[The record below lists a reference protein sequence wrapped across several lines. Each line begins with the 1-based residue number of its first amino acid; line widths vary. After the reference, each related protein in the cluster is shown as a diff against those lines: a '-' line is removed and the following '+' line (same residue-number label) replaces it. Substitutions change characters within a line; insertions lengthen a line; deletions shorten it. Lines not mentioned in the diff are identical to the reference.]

1 MSASYYVYSENI
13 TDVSISGEEVL
24 NRIKF
29 FRCFSTMKIIVLGIF
44 LTIVV
49 NCYGD
54 ELNSFTGQ
62 GKPVLKTKAD
72 IIQGKKNVKSVVD
85 QLRALLL
92 PSDKLQKLKKQRIAI
107 KPYYQVVKGSDNRST
122 LIYRCRYSTAKSLIN
137 SMESTISS
145 AGTVEYVDEQNLI
158 IINDASNKMA
168 ELKDALLAIDISS
181 PQVLV
186 EAKVVEILLSEG
198 MQRNL
203 SFGVTNSSGSSAGVK
218 TNPLGQSSPNSGAAA
233 DWTTSISG
241 TGNNFSV
248 AFQWLMNGQ
257 DAKILSSPNIVVS
270 RNATASI
277 VTGQDIPIQTIQV
290 VSGSTT
296 TSTDF
301 KRVGVSLNVTPKL
314 INADSVTLRINPQV
328 SNVLR
333 YEEITQ
339 GSGEDGISYQVPVI
353 SIRNI
358 ETDLTLKDGQVIMMG
373 GLFSSRETLQQERVP
388 FLSDMPYIGE
398 MFTSKNTTTEIV
410 QLIFFIKINIL
421 SPDEIA
427 SGVIYDPVEQAVT
440 SKKLGN
446 VIRNNKKVFPS
457 KESTLEK
464 VNQEFIEKT
473 PEYR

>member
-1 MSASYYVYSENI
+1 M
-13 TDVSISGEEVL
+13 TVL
-24 NRIKF
+24 MF
-29 FRCFSTMKIIVLGIF
+29 FA
-44 LTIVV
+44 VV
-49 NCYGD
+49 WQCRGD

-62 GKPVLKTKAD
+62 QKPVLKTEKD
-72 IIQGKKNVKSVVD
+72 VIQGKKNVKSVVA
-85 QLRALLL
+85 QLKALLL
-92 PSDKLQKLKKQRIAI
+92 PSSRFKQLKKQRIAL
-107 KPYYQVVKGSDNRST
+107 KPYYKVIKGTDKRST
-122 LIYRCRYSTAKSLIN
+122 LIYRCRYSLAKSLIN
-137 SMESTISS
+137 SMESTISAS
-145 AGTVEYVDEQNLI
+145 GTVEYVDEQNLI
-158 IINDASNKMA
+158 VINDVSSKMN
-168 ELKDALLAIDISS
+168 EMKEALLAIDILS

-203 SFGVTNSSGSSAGVK
+203 SFGVTNNSGGSFGVK
-218 TNPLGQSSPNSGAAA
+218 TNPLGQSSSNSGMAA
-233 DWTTSISG
+233 DWTTAISG
-241 TGNNFSV
+241 TSNNFSV

-290 VSGSTT
+290 ISGSTT

-314 INADSVTLRINPQV
+314 INGDSVTLRVNPQV

-333 YEEITQ
+333 FEEITQ
-339 GSGEDGISYQVPVI
+339 GGGTDGEGISYRVPVI

-373 GLFSSRETLQQERVP
+373 GLFSSREILQQERVP
-388 FLSDMPYIGE
+388 FLSDLPYIGE
-398 MFTSKNTTTEIV
+398 MFTSKNTTKELV
-410 QLIFFIKINIL
+410 QLIFFLKINIL
-421 SPDEIA
+421 SDDEIA

-440 SKKLGN
+440 SEKLGKT
-446 VIRNNKKVFPS
+446 IRDSKAVFPP

-464 VNQEFIEKT
+464 INKDFIEKT

>member
-1 MSASYYVYSENI
+1 M
-13 TDVSISGEEVL
+13 
-24 NRIKF
+24 IKF
-29 FRCFSTMKIIVLGIF
+29 FRCFSTMQIVLLGIF
-44 LTIVV
+44 FAGGL
-49 NCYGD
+49 NSHGN
-54 ELNSFTGQ
+54 ELNSLTGQ
-62 GKPVLKTKAD
+62 GKPVLKTEAD

-85 QLRALLL
+85 QLKALLL
-92 PSDKLQKLKKQRIAI
+92 PSEKLKTLKKQRIVI
-107 KPYYQVVKGSDNRST
+107 KPYYKIIKGANERST
-122 LIYRCRYSTAKSLIN
+122 LIYRCRYSPAKSLIN
-137 SMESTISS
+137 SMESAISS

-158 IINDASNKMA
+158 IINDASDKMD
-168 ELKDALLAIDISS
+168 ELKDTLLAIDISS

-186 EAKVVEILLSEG
+186 EAKVVEILLSNG

-203 SFGVTNSSGSSAGVK
+203 SFGVTNSSGSSLGVK
-218 TNPLGQSSPNSGAAA
+218 TNPLGQSTSTSGAAA

-314 INADSVTLRINPQV
+314 INSDSVTLRINPQV

-333 YEEITQ
+333 FEEITQ
-339 GSGEDGISYQVPVI
+339 GGSGDDGISYQVPVI

-398 MFTSKNTTTEIV
+398 LFTSKNTTNELV
-410 QLIFFIKINIL
+410 QLIFFIKVNIL
-421 SPDEIA
+421 SDDEIA
-427 SGVIYDPVEQAVT
+427 SGVIYDPVEQATT
-440 SKKLGN
+440 SEKLGET
-446 VIRNNKKVFPS
+446 IRDAKTIFPA

-464 VNQEFIEKT
+464 VNKEFIEKT